1 MKPPKIDFLR
11 SPTQQTTDDDDVHHP
26 YHGRRLIFPKPPTT
40 DKQTNKQPTN
50 RNNGQISPKPR
61 HRPLLGP
68 NPRLP
73 LQRHCQI
80 PHLSPNMHRHRLL
93 PHRQTSQDEPP
104 REEEMPQDHF
114 EMQRSSGEPGHVQ
127 EVCCAES
134 ECDQCH

>member
-1 MKPPKIDFLR
+1 MKPPKIRFPSLAD
-11 SPTQQTTDDDDVHHP
+11 TTNN
-26 YHGRRLIFPKPPTT
+26 RRRRAPSLPWPPFDLSKTPNN
-40 DKQTNKQPTN
+40 KQTNKQPTN
-50 RNNGQISPKPR
+50 RNNGQTSPKPR